1 MKLLG
6 QYTQQHDNIAWRLG
20 GGGRGGGDAFFVEY
34 FITSQHF
41 LPGW

>member
-20 GGGRGGGDAFFVEY
+20 GGGWGGEAFFVEY
-34 FITSQHF
+34 FKTSQHF